1 MALTR
6 RFAAVLLLVLGG
18 LPIALTDGRAASI
31 EAAFAVTGVA
41 VDVTAENA
49 EAARTQALAE
59 GQRRAL
65 RRLLVRLTP
74 AADHDRL
81 PSPSDP
87 AITELVRGFEVAGER
102 VGPDRYIA
110 SLTFHFKP
118 AEVGALLRRRGIP
131 YAAAASEP
139 VVVVPLF
146 QDADGLM
153 LWEDGNPWRLA
164 WASLPPSDSLMPVVV
179 PFGELADMEIISAQQ
194 ARMGEP
200 ERFENLAARYGA
212 GEAIAIDAVVTGK
225 VTQAAPTVSVSV
237 RHVGSDGIRVG
248 GGTYTGMAWDTLD
261 TVLAV
266 AAKATRDQLESE
278 WKSAN
283 LLRFDRE
290 SRLVVDIPITG
301 FADWLD
307 IRARLGGLA
316 LLRKLEV
323 AALSPRF
330 ARAILHYLGDEEQ
343 LASALGRDNLT
354 LTREA
359 DLWILRRRG
368 QETAPDTIVIE

>member
-1 MALTR
+1 MALAG
-6 RFAAVLLLVLGG
+6 RFSAVLLLVLGG
-18 LPIALTDGRAASI
+18 LSVPLAGGRAASI
-31 EAAFAVTGVA
+31 EVAFGVSGVA
-41 VDVTAENA
+41 VDVIAENA
-49 EAARTQALAE
+49 EAARTEALAE
-59 GQRRAL
+59 GQRRAF
-65 RRLLVRLTP
+65 RRLLMRLTL

-81 PSPSDP
+81 PSLPDP
-87 AITELVRGFEVAGER
+87 VITELVRGFEVAGER

-118 AEVGALLRRRGIP
+118 TEVGNLLRENGIP

-146 QDADGLM
+146 QGADGLV

-164 WASLPPSDSLMPVVV
+164 WARLPPSDSLVPVIV
-179 PFGELADMEIISAQQ
+179 PFGELADLEIMSAIQ
-194 ARMGEP
+194 ARKGEP
-200 ERFENLAARYGA
+200 ARFERLAARYGA
-212 GEAIAIDAVVTGK
+212 GEAIAIDAVVAGET
-225 VTQAAPTVSVSV
+225 TQAAPTVSVSV
-237 RHVGSDGIRVG
+237 RHIGTEGVRVS
-248 GGTYTGMAWDTLD
+248 GGTYSGMAWDTLD
-261 TVLAV
+261 VVLAA

-278 WKSAN
+278 WKTAN
-283 LLRFDRE
+283 LLHFDRE
-290 SRLVVDIPITG
+290 SRLAVDIPITG

-316 LLRKLEV
+316 LLRKLEI

-330 ARAILHYLGDEEQ
+330 ARAVLHYLGDEQQ
-343 LASALGRDNLT
+343 LAGALARDNLT

-368 QETAPDTIVIE
+368 DDTAPATIVIE

>member
-1 MALTR
+1 MALAR

-18 LPIALTDGRAASI
+18 LPVPLAGGRAAST
-31 EAAFAVTGVA
+31 EVAFGVSGVA

-49 EAARTQALAE
+49 ETARAQALAE
-59 GQRRAL
+59 GQRRAF
-65 RRLLVRLTP
+65 RRLLVRLTQ

-81 PSPSDP
+81 PSPPDP
-87 AITELVRGFEVAGER
+87 VITELVRGFEVAGER

-118 AEVGALLRRRGIP
+118 AEVGNLLRDRGIP
-131 YAAAASEP
+131 YAVAASEP

-146 QDADGLM
+146 QGADGLM

-164 WASLPPSDSLMPVVV
+164 WAGLPPSDSLVPVIV
-179 PFGELADMEIISAQQ
+179 PFGELADLEIMSAVQ
-194 ARMGEP
+194 ARMGER
-200 ERFENLAARYGA
+200 ERFERLAARYGA
-212 GEAIAIDAVVTGK
+212 GEAIAIDAVVGGEMTLGA
-225 VTQAAPTVSVSV
+225 QTVSVSV
-237 RHVGSDGIRVG
+237 RHIGTDGVRVS
-248 GGTYTGMAWDTLD
+248 GGTYSGMAWDTLD
-261 TVLAV
+261 AVLAT

-278 WKSAN
+278 WKTAN

-290 SRLVVDIPITG
+290 SRLAVDIPLTG

-316 LLRKLEV
+316 LLRKLEI

-330 ARAILHYLGDEEQ
+330 ARVVLHYLGDEQQ
-343 LASALGRDNLT
+343 LASALARDNLT

-359 DLWILRRRG
+359 DLWILGRRG
-368 QETAPDTIVIE
+368 RDAAPDTIVIE

>member
-18 LPIALTDGRAASI
+18 LTVPLAGGGAASI
-31 EAAFAVTGVA
+31 EAAFGVSGVA

-49 EAARTQALAE
+49 EAARAQALAE
-59 GQRRAL
+59 GQRRAF

-74 AADHDRL
+74 AVDHDRL
-81 PSPSDP
+81 PSPPDP
-87 AITELVRGFEVAGER
+87 VITELVRGFEVAGER
-102 VGPDRYIA
+102 VGPGRYIA

-118 AEVGALLRRRGIP
+118 AEVGNLLRDRGIP

-164 WASLPPSDSLMPVVV
+164 WAGLPPSDSLVPVIV
-179 PFGELADMEIISAQQ
+179 PFGELADLEIMSAVQ
-194 ARMGEP
+194 ARMGER
-200 ERFENLAARYGA
+200 ERFERLAARYGA
-212 GEAIAIDAVVTGK
+212 GEAIAIDAVVAGETM
-225 VTQAAPTVSVSV
+225 QAAPTVSVSV
-237 RHVGSDGIRVG
+237 RHIGTDGVRIS
-248 GGTYTGMAWDTLD
+248 GGTYSGMAWDTLD
-261 TVLAV
+261 AVLAA
-266 AAKATRDQLESE
+266 AAKATRDQLENE
-278 WKSAN
+278 WKTAN

-290 SRLVVDIPITG
+290 SRLAVDIPITG

-316 LLRKLEV
+316 LLRKLEI

-330 ARAILHYLGDEEQ
+330 ARAVLYYLGDEQQ
-343 LASALGRDNLT
+343 LASALARDNLT

-368 QETAPDTIVIE
+368 QDVAPDTIVIE